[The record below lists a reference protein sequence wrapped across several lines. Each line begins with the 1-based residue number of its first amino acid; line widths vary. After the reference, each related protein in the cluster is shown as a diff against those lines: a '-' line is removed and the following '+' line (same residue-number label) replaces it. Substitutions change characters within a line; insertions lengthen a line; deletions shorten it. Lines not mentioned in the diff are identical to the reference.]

1 MRVQLT
7 NYGVS
12 KINELQAPLEIT
24 KYVLGSE
31 SAYTPEM
38 DATGVKGEEV
48 YTSAPTSMTIVNA
61 NVYKYQ
67 IGLDYA
73 VGNFNFGEV
82 ALYDSSNKCVA
93 VGVAEEIISK
103 IKTSGSSGGN
113 SVVLGIYLSM
123 VSKNYAMWI
132 DTLASDNQY
141 AVPILESVDSLPST
155 SNSYPNFYSI
165 KSVSPSMS
173 GVLAYASKDGL
184 WYFDAYAFANQIALT
199 VKEATATSIKFS
211 TEGLTNDQIASAL
224 SIQYYGDKIVEF
236 TSGEAYSICRNVKSA
251 SVLGKNAVFSF
262 NTPLANVPVPGD
274 TFLIFSRS
282 SVSTNVVDIPTATKD
297 TLGVIKPGEDLV
309 VSADGTLS
317 IDLTK
322 ERILETLAPFNE
334 SGELLQLS
342 AQGDEQIAGADGN
355 DFSGARVKARQ
366 LTYGALY
373 FAGVWDAVDNVV
385 NHIAGQSVKPNGLF
399 SVKVSEDK
407 YKEWKPLGWIFRVE
421 HAGTVA
427 IDELTEC
434 NAGDLI
440 VCTDAGWTYLND
452 KTEFVKMPTT
462 DGFVVIKNGKSV
474 AYMMKPA
481 ADGGL
486 VMTESDDGMTFG
498 LAESGVEAGVYG
510 SCVEVDKFGRV
521 TSISGVIS
529 AGTF

>member
-12 KINELQAPLEIT
+12 KMNELQAPLEIT

-31 SAYTPEM
+31 CAYTPEM
-38 DATGVKGEEV
+38 DATGIKGEEV

-73 VGNFNFGEV
+73 VGNFTFGEV
-82 ALYDSSNKCVA
+82 ALYDESGQCVA
-93 VGVAEEIISK
+93 VGVAENIISK
-103 IKTSGSSGGN
+103 IKTSGASGGN

-132 DTLASDNQY
+132 NTLASDNQY
-141 AVPILESVDSLPST
+141 SVPILESVDSLPST

-199 VKEATATSIKFS
+199 VKDATATAVKFS
-211 TEGLTNDQIASAL
+211 TEGLTSDQISSIL

-236 TSGEAYSICRNVKSA
+236 TSGSVYSICRNVKSA
-251 SVLGKNAVFSF
+251 NSLGKIAVLSF
-262 NTPLANVPVPGD
+262 NTPLANVPNPGD
-274 TFLIFSRS
+274 SFLVFSRS
-282 SVSTNVVDIPTATKD
+282 AVSTNVVDIPTATKD
-297 TLGVIKPGEDLV
+297 ILGVVKPGEDLV
-309 VSADGTLS
+309 ISEDGALS
-317 IDLTK
+317 VDLSK
-322 ERILETLAPFNE
+322 EKILEKIGPFNE

-342 AQGDEQIAGADGN
+342 AQGDEQIAGTDGN

-399 SVKVSEDK
+399 SVKVGEDK

-421 HAGTVA
+421 REGTVA
-427 IDELTEC
+427 IDDLTAC
-434 NAGDLI
+434 VAGDLI
-440 VCTDAGWTYLND
+440 LCTDAGWTYLND
-452 KTEFVKMPTT
+452 KSEFVKLPTT
-462 DGFVVIKNGKSV
+462 DGFVVVKDGKSI
-474 AYMMKPA
+474 AYSLKPA
-481 ADGGL
+481 EDGGL
-486 VMTESDDGMTFG
+486 VITESDTGLSFS
-498 LAESGVEAGVYG
+498 LAESGVEAGTYG
-510 SCVEVDKFGRV
+510 ACLEVDKFGRI
-521 TSISGVIS
+521 TSVKGVIS